1 MSAYALNNC
10 PVPPDPLT
18 YDELLKIKMSEVALR
33 QRNGASN
40 LLPMCRCATS
50 ARGSNRSRASL
61 SSSLLANAQP
71 IATPITCKMAFS
83 QLAQVPQKIN
93 KITVSYQDL
102 LKLYGNNINNPAIS
116 SRRIPC
122 TLPSK
127 PTEQRKK

>member
-10 PVPPDPLT
+10 PPPADPLS
-18 YDELLKIKMSEVALR
+18 YAELLKIKMSEVALR

-50 ARGSNRSRASL
+50 SRGSNRSRASL
-61 SSSLLANAQP
+61 TPSLLANAQP

-83 QLAQVPQKIN
+83 QLAQIPQKIN
-93 KITVSYQDL
+93 KVTVSYQDL
-102 LKLYGNNINNPAIS
+102 LKMYGNNVNNPAITARGIS
-116 SRRIPC
+116 C

-127 PTEQRKK
+127 PTEQKKK